1 MSITQSLTRPLTQPL
16 TRPLTAP
23 GVGGAAPVDPLLAA
37 KALFLAGEQGYIY
50 DPSVLSSMFQ
60 DLTNT
65 TPAAVDSPVGHRRD
79 LSGNNCHWTATG
91 TTTRPILRF
100 SGGFYY
106 LDWDGV
112 NDSGQ
117 TDSNID
123 FTTLGE
129 VTYIVGVRK
138 GRDTNAPGVLAELT
152 ADYTAAGGFRFAAP
166 SFGSPTFGSESRGV
180 TAGANAGA
188 HANNATFAAP
198 WLGVFTGRLKTESA
212 ALCEVRLNGVSQ
224 ATSAT
229 PQGSGGYGT
238 GPVRTG
244 VGGGGAFLGRTYLEV
259 MRNKA
264 TSGTLL
270 TDAEALVTSRTG

>member
-1 MSITQSLTRPLTQPL
+1 MLLRGMMAGVYG
-16 TRPLTAP
+16 AP
-23 GVGGAAPVDPLLAA
+23 DPLLAA

-60 DLTNT
+60 DLGPT
-65 TPAAVDSPVGHRRD
+65 TAAVVDSPVGHRRD

-123 FTTLGE
+123 FSAGE
-129 VTYIVGVRK
+129 VTYIAGVRK
-138 GRDTNAPGVLAELT
+138 GRDTSAPGVMAELT
-152 ADYTAAGGFRFAAP
+152 ADYTAAGGFRFGAP
-166 SFGSPTFGSESRGV
+166 SYSSPTFGSVARGV
-180 TAGANAGA
+180 TSGANAGA
-188 HANNATFAAP
+188 HVNNVAFAAP
-198 WLGVFTGRLKTESA
+198 WLGTFTGKLKTQSS
-212 ALCEVRLNGVSQ
+212 ALCEVRLNGTSE
-224 ATSAT
+224 ATSTT

-238 GPVRTG
+238 GRVRSG
-244 VGGGGAFLGRTYLEV
+244 FGLLGRTYLEV
-259 MRNKA
+259 MRNKT

-270 TDAEALVTSRTG
+270 TDAEALVTSRRG

>member
-1 MSITQSLTRPLTQPL
+1 MSVSGPFATAIAGPVAGPLTD
-16 TRPLTAP
+16 P

-37 KALFLAGEQGYIY
+37 KALFLSGEQGYIY

-60 DLTNT
+60 DLGPT
-65 TPAAVDSPVGHRRD
+65 TAAVVDSPVGHRRD

-123 FTTLGE
+123 FATLGE
-129 VTYIVGVRK
+129 VTYIAGVRK
-138 GRDTNAPGVLAELT
+138 GRDTDAPGIMAELT
-152 ADYTAAGGFRFAAP
+152 SDYTAAGGFRFGAP
-166 SFGSPTFGSESRGV
+166 SYSSPTFGAGARGV
-180 TAGANAGA
+180 TSGANAGS
-188 HANNATFAAP
+188 HVNNATFAAP
-198 WLGVFTGRLKTESA
+198 YLGVFTGKLKTTST
-212 ALCEVRLNGVSQ
+212 ALCEVRINGVSQ

-238 GPVRTG
+238 GPVRNG
-244 VGGGGAFLGRTYLEV
+244 FGFLGRTYLEI
-259 MRNKA
+259 MRNKETTGA
-264 TSGTLL
+264 LL
-270 TDAEALVTSRTG
+270 TNAEALVTSRTG

>member
-1 MSITQSLTRPLTQPL
+1 MLLRGMMAGVYG
-16 TRPLTAP
+16 AP
-23 GVGGAAPVDPLLAA
+23 DPLLAA

-60 DLTNT
+60 DLGPT
-65 TPAAVDSPVGHRRD
+65 TAAVVDSPVGHRRD

-123 FTTLGE
+123 FSAGE
-129 VTYIVGVRK
+129 VTYIAGVRK
-138 GRDTNAPGVLAELT
+138 GRDNSPPGVLAELT

-166 SFGSPTFGSESRGV
+166 SFSSPTFGAVARGV
-180 TAGANAGA
+180 TSGANAGA
-188 HANNATFAAP
+188 HANNVAFAAP
-198 WLGVFTGRLKTESA
+198 WLGTFTGKLKTQSS
-212 ALCEVRLNGVSQ
+212 ALCEVRLNGTSQ
-224 ATSAT
+224 ATSTT

-238 GPVRTG
+238 GRVRSG
-244 VGGGGAFLGRTYLEV
+244 FGLLGRTYLEI
-259 MRNKA
+259 MRNKT

-270 TDAEALVTSRTG
+270 TDAEALVTSRRG